1 MSGFGK
7 SNGGTQI
14 TDLRASLKAMN
25 APAPMEKR
33 PPKPRKQKQSDTDE
47 VRWAKAEQQAMLQ
60 HTTSLLDKGKKPN
73 KAYVRP
79 GERSEPKKGG
89 LFLQLML
96 VLILVGGVA
105 YALDPTLIPRE
116 WTDKA
121 LETIKS
127 WMPADT

>member
-7 SNGGTQI
+7 SNGATQVA
-14 TDLRASLKAMN
+14 DLRASVKAMSG
-25 APAPMEKR
+25 PASLEKR
-33 PPKPRKQKQSDTDE
+33 PPKPRKQKPSETDDD
-47 VRWAKAEQQAMLQ
+47 RWAKVERQAMLQ
-60 HTTSLLDKGKKPN
+60 HTTSLLDKGKKPK

-79 GERSEPKKGG
+79 GERPEAKKGG
-89 LFLQLML
+89 LVFQLVV

-105 YALDPTLIPRE
+105 YALDPSLIPQE

-127 WMPADT
+127 WMPADA